1 MRALKVGSFI
11 YLATD
16 ECFLRWEKCILC
28 SSVGH
33 NHKFLNIWSHDEIAN
48 MTETVQ
54 EACFFQIPLTPLP
67 TNQSNT
73 NIIFIIIYLI
83 WQPTHSFSI
92 EKSGGFSE
100 NMINGYICVYWYLVR
115 YYVERII

>member
-54 EACFFQIPLTPLP
+54 EACFFSDS
-67 TNQSNT
+67 SNT
-73 NIIFIIIYLI
+73 
-83 WQPTHSFSI
+83 PPH
-92 EKSGGFSE
+92 
-100 NMINGYICVYWYLVR
+100 
-115 YYVERII
+115 